1 MPKRKNTAISRTLR
15 RAAVHL
21 TSRSEW
27 LRRRREPDP
36 RCRAVQLADAAECER
51 LAAALQAMIEGVE

>member
-1 MPKRKNTAISRTLR
+1 MSKPKTQNAKTFH
-15 RAAVHL
+15 RAAAHL
-21 TSRSEW
+21 TSRAEW

-51 LAAALQAMIEGVE
+51 LAEALRAMIEGEA